1 MAVEKTP
8 GIQRTLTI
16 FVAFSLLAVTAGCK
30 GFFVNPVLQSV
41 TVGPATLNLQQGAT
55 QQMTATGNFDDG
67 STKTLT
73 SGVIWSSSNTAIALV
88 SAGGVVSGASAGT
101 ATITAESG
109 TVSGQ
114 STVNVSLANV
124 TSIKITPT
132 SSSAAPN
139 GGTTQFSAMATVQGS
154 SAPVDVSATVT
165 WSTSDP
171 TNVQITQGQSPAV
184 VTVQGNVSAETVT
197 ITAAYSSTTTLQA
210 TATLNVQ

>member
-1 MAVEKTP
+1 MSVAQTP
-8 GIQRTLTI
+8 GVQRKLTLCI
-16 FVAFSLLAVTAGCK
+16 VFSLLVVAAGCK

-41 TVGPATLNLQQGAT
+41 TVGPSNLNLQQGAT

-73 SGVIWSSSNTAIALV
+73 SGVIWSTSDTSIAPV
-88 SAGGVVSGASAGT
+88 SAGGVVSGAAAGT
-101 ATITAESG
+101 ATVTAESG

-114 STVNVSLANV
+114 ATVNVSLANV

-132 SSSAAPN
+132 SASAAAN

-154 SAPVDVSATVT
+154 STPVDVSGTVI

-171 TNVQITQGQSPAV
+171 TNITITQGQSPAV
-184 VTVQGNVSAETVT
+184 VTVGNVSAETVT
-197 ITAAYSSTTTLQA
+197 ITATYNSTNTLQA
-210 TATLNVQ
+210 TATLNVN